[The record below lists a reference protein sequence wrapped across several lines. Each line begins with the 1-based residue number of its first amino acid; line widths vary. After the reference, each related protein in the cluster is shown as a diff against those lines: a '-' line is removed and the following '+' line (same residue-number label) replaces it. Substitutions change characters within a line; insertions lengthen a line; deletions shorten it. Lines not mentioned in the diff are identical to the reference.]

1 MNTEAKILIPNKEW
15 ILTSD
20 NVKLGSVA
28 KNKKGFSF
36 FKKGKKV
43 NFRDLTDIEEQ
54 IGIKISSTEASKPIE
69 LFDTEYTIYD
79 FPCGTKPYSP
89 VFNIKKKL
97 PLFYVSSKSK
107 SQRCAGHY
115 IIKFNKRWVKSFCPK
130 LITLERYPYY
140 GPYKTESEIKHL
152 LHEMNKV

>member
-1 MNTEAKILIPNKEW
+1 MRSEAKILIPNKEW
-15 ILTSD
+15 IIKSND
-20 NVKLGSVA
+20 EKIGSVA
-28 KNKKGFSF
+28 KNKKGFTF
-36 FKKGKKV
+36 LKKGKRI
-43 NFRDLTDIEEQ
+43 NFQGLTDIEEQ
-54 IGIKISSTEASKPIE
+54 IGIKIPSVESSRPIE
-69 LFDTEYTIYD
+69 LFDQDYKIYD

-130 LITLERYPYY
+130 LITLERYPYH
-140 GPYKTESEIKHL
+140 GPYKTEQEVKQL
-152 LHEMNKV
+152 LHEMNKI

>member
-15 ILTSD
+15 ILTSN

-36 FKKGKKV
+36 LKKGKKV
-43 NFRDLTDIEEQ
+43 NFRGLTDIEEQ
-54 IGIKISSTEASKPIE
+54 IGIKIPSIE
-69 LFDTEYTIYD
+69 PTPSIEVADTEYKIYD
-79 FPCGTKPYSP
+79 FPCGRKPYNP

-97 PLFYVSSKSK
+97 PLFYVSPKSK
-107 SQRCAGHY
+107 SQICAGHY

-130 LITLERYPYY
+130 LITLDRYPYH
-140 GPYKTESEIKHL
+140 GPFKTEAEVKQL